1 MAEFCHGCAIVH
13 TGQDTRDLAG
23 TPILRDTENG
33 PFAAVFREGCGST
46 QVDHEGRRVTPGEGV
61 VQETDEDTGETW
73 YVPAT
78 ISPPEPTER
87 ERRLT
92 ALEAAL
98 WRYKAASPAYE
109 EKRRRE
115 AEEAGR
121 AARAAGATQEEID
134 AVEEDVLL

>member
-61 VQETDEDTGETW
+61 VHGDQHGVRWSNDQQ
-73 YVPAT
+73 
-78 ISPPEPTER
+78 
-87 ERRLT
+87 
-92 ALEAAL
+92 EAA
-98 WRYKAASPAYE
+98 
-109 EKRRRE
+109 
-115 AEEAGR
+115 
-121 AARAAGATQEEID
+121 
-134 AVEEDVLL
+134 